1 MDDTCQNIVVDDH
14 IPKWRLWVCWCLLC
28 LYFTSFFFDVLPLVA
43 RVSVPGSEAFDLS
56 MSGGTSLW
64 SHKER
69 RFSWTLFTGWLAN
82 PFFIVGLSLFAF
94 GRYQIA
100 AAFGL
105 TATAMALVWG
115 AGFTLVAKYGHASEY
130 LRPYSSDWSWIEHT
144 HRFMPA
150 GHVDGYAMWLGAFSL
165 LSILGV
171 LGAKGKY
178 PSWFIASGQFPSEAL
193 NHEKRYYSSL
203 TSRTLCAS

>member
-1 MDDTCQNIVVDDH
+1 
-14 IPKWRLWVCWCLLC
+14 
-28 LYFTSFFFDVLPLVA
+28 
-43 RVSVPGSEAFDLS
+43 
-56 MSGGTSLW
+56 MSGGTSLQ
-64 SHKER
+64 SPKQQA
-69 RFSWTLFTGWLAN
+69 RFSCILFTGWLAN

-94 GRYQIA
+94 GRYRIA

-105 TATAMALVWG
+105 AATAMALVWG

-130 LRPYSSDWSWIEHT
+130 LRPYSSDWGWIVDT

-178 PSWFIASGQFPSEAL
+178 SILAHRFRAIQL
-193 NHEKRYYSSL
+193 SL
-203 TSRTLCAS
+203 RGTKS